1 MLKLYKIY
9 FLTVLLMGMLFTA
22 VLPPL
27 SAPDEV
33 LHFVGAYELSNK
45 IMLKPSRDTDG
56 NVIIRKEDE
65 YIVNWP
71 GDNDWNK
78 ATVIGQT
85 LDSSV
90 YKEIHNYGFFGVR
103 EEGESI
109 TLQQPVATTP
119 LAYLMPAMG
128 ITLARLLHL
137 SAFGLLFLG
146 RFMNLL
152 LFSVLGALSVKR
164 TPVGKKVFFAVSLF
178 PMTLEIT
185 GSYSYDSYI
194 IALSFYLT
202 AVILDHAIGSE
213 YRTIT
218 LRDIVEMGIL
228 AVLLSPCKMIY
239 ATLFALC
246 LMIPIKK
253 WKKPSLMR
261 WGTTVLLIG
270 ALIIGS
276 IVLVNLREVLRY
288 VNASGVTQAPEL
300 TSSGEVNTVKL
311 HDLSELIRDKTLVFR
326 IIRNT
331 FQILGTQYLGT
342 TVGMWLGAF
351 DRGLSTPTP
360 FLFVFWIGAI
370 LTGAYD
376 HEEPVPEIWKRLIMA
391 GTVIFLTF
399 ILLTSMLL
407 SYTPADTFYI
417 LGVQGRYFLPYLP
430 VLLLCFRSKWIKSLI
445 EKLNAI
451 SGKGLSQ
458 NLTAA
463 IPKLFLLLE
472 IVMDGIVLAGCYH
485 TVVSR
490 LI

>member
-9 FLTVLLMGMLFTA
+9 FLTVLFMGMLFTA

-45 IMLKPSRDTDG
+45 LMLKPSRDTDG

-228 AVLLSPCKMIY
+228 AVLL
-239 ATLFALC
+239 
-246 LMIPIKK
+246 
-253 WKKPSLMR
+253 
-261 WGTTVLLIG
+261 
-270 ALIIGS
+270 
-276 IVLVNLREVLRY
+276 
-288 VNASGVTQAPEL
+288 
-300 TSSGEVNTVKL
+300 
-311 HDLSELIRDKTLVFR
+311 
-326 IIRNT
+326 
-331 FQILGTQYLGT
+331 
-342 TVGMWLGAF
+342 
-351 DRGLSTPTP
+351 
-360 FLFVFWIGAI
+360 
-370 LTGAYD
+370 
-376 HEEPVPEIWKRLIMA
+376 RL
-391 GTVIFLTF
+391 
-399 ILLTSMLL
+399 
-407 SYTPADTFYI
+407 
-417 LGVQGRYFLPYLP
+417 
-430 VLLLCFRSKWIKSLI
+430 
-445 EKLNAI
+445 
-451 SGKGLSQ
+451 
-458 NLTAA
+458 
-463 IPKLFLLLE
+463 
-472 IVMDGIVLAGCYH
+472 
-485 TVVSR
+485 
-490 LI
+490 